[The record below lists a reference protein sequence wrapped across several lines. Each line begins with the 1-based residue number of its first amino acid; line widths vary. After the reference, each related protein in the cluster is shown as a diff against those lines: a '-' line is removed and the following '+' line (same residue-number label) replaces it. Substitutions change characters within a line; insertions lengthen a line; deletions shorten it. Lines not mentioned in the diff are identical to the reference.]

1 MGTLQIDVLG
11 TSFSIKASEDEEY
24 LKKLLG
30 YYKKIVEEIKKSGMM
45 SKELHIAILAGIML
59 CDELYKEKSKTAKIA
74 RSSTEDPQGE
84 AEKLAQDMIR
94 KLEQALS
101 VNENGADV

>member
-30 YYKKIVEEIKKSGMM
+30 YYKKIVEEIQKSGMM
-45 SKELHIAILAGIML
+45 NKEIHISILAGIML
-59 CDELYKEKSKTAKIA
+59 CDELYKEKSKSAKLSQLSA
-74 RSSTEDPQGE
+74 EESQNE
-84 AEKLAQDMIR
+84 AEKLAEKMIK
-94 KLEQALS
+94 KLESALS
-101 VNENGADV
+101 DENKL

>member
-30 YYKKIVEEIKKSGMM
+30 YYKKIVEEIQKSGMM
-45 SKELHIAILAGIML
+45 NKEIHI
-59 CDELYKEKSKTAKIA
+59 S
-74 RSSTEDPQGE
+74 
-84 AEKLAQDMIR
+84 
-94 KLEQALS
+94 
-101 VNENGADV
+101 